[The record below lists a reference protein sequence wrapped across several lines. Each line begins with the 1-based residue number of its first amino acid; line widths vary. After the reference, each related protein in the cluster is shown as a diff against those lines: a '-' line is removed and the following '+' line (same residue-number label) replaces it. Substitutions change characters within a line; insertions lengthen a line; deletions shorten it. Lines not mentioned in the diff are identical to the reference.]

1 MKNRNTSA
9 RDESLGGTLR
19 YIFRLIYV
27 FAPLLV
33 LELDMMISI
42 FLLVIIMVVPL
53 WGEVLRFI
61 LYVWA
66 LTVAFDRPVDYI
78 SVVFFVCAALYLA
91 EYAIRLLSRRKG

>member
-1 MKNRNTSA
+1 MNNNNDNTS
-9 RDESLGGTLR
+9 LGSTLT
-19 YIFRLIYV
+19 YICKLVYV

-33 LELDMMISI
+33 LELDLIISI

-66 LTVAFDRPVDYI
+66 FTVVFERPVDYI
-78 SVVFFVCAALYLA
+78 SIIFYVCAALYMA
-91 EYAIRLLSRRKG
+91 EYIITLLRRRQS